1 MSLRNVT
8 RSRRGYMDELF
19 GDAFDIVLQ
28 WMAVIRVT
36 VTQAIRKEICMLRL
50 VAGMEITAAGQEFV
64 YRIKLHSS
72 LRRELQFVRR
82 ILGGGPSNWV
92 GAGRRTNPL
101 LPRYYGPGYGSGRP
115 PAILG

>member
-1 MSLRNVT
+1 MT

-36 VTQAIRKEICMLRL
+36 VTQAIRKEICMLRM
-50 VAGMEITAAGQEFV
+50 VAGLVSTAAGQEWV

-82 ILGGGPSNWV
+82 IIGGGPI
-92 GAGRRTNPL
+92 AG
-101 LPRYYGPGYGSGRP
+101 YYGPGYGAERP
-115 PAILG
+115 PAILGAW